1 MQRRPNATVI
11 MKVSTQGVASHET
24 SLAVWDLASPVVA
37 GLRATLK
44 VGAACSC
51 GRDLTGTAIAIHT
64 ETGRTAGS
72 GTLGPTPWPGTSA
85 LYWTELDVAAPDTEG
100 TYSWTLQATAPE
112 PTHEHVSS
120 QLCFIAVN
128 PPEHR
133 VTLKVVERQTGAPVD
148 AVELR
153 LGIFRAATNEAGVA
167 QVEVPGGAYDVT
179 AWKIGYE
186 ILSSRADVAGDMSIQ
201 LEVAAAADP
210 EQPYWM

>member
-1 MQRRPNATVI
+1 
-11 MKVSTQGVASHET
+11 VSKPEDVASHET

-37 GLRATLK
+37 GRRATLK
-44 VGAACSC
+44 VGAACSRGC
-51 GRDLTGTAIAIHT
+51 DLTGTAIAIH
-64 ETGRTAGS
+64 EEIGRSVGG
-72 GTLGPTPWPGTSA
+72 GTLGPTPWPVTSA

-100 TYSWTLQATAPE
+100 AYSWTLQATPE
-112 PTHEHVSS
+112 PSHEQVSS
-120 QLCFIAVN
+120 PCCFIAVN

-133 VTLKVVERQTGAPVD
+133 VTLKVVEKHTGAPVD

-153 LGIFRAATNEAGVA
+153 LGICRAATNEAGVA

-186 ILSSRADVAGDMSIQ
+186 ILSSTADVAGDMSIQ
-201 LEVAAAADP
+201 LEVASAADP

>member
-1 MQRRPNATVI
+1 
-11 MKVSTQGVASHET
+11 
-24 SLAVWDLASPVVA
+24 VWDLASPVVA
-37 GLRATLK
+37 GRRTTLK
-44 VGAACSC
+44 VGVACSC
-51 GRDLTGTAIAIHT
+51 GCNLTDTSVDIHNETGTNV
-64 ETGRTAGS
+64 GG

-85 LYWTELDVAAPDTEG
+85 LYWTELEVTAPGAEG
-100 TYSWTLQATAPE
+100 AYSWTLEATARE
-112 PTHEHVSS
+112 PSHQQVSS
-120 QLCFIAVN
+120 TVRFIAVK

-133 VTLKVVERQTGAPVD
+133 VTLKVVEKETGVPVE

-167 QVEVPGGAYDVT
+167 QVEVPGGTYDVT

-186 ILSSRADVAGDMSIQ
+186 MLSRTADVAGDVRLQ

>member
-1 MQRRPNATVI
+1 MSKPED
-11 MKVSTQGVASHET
+11 VASHET

-37 GLRATLK
+37 GRRATLK

-51 GRDLTGTAIAIHT
+51 GCDLTGTAIALHT
-64 ETGRTAGS
+64 ETGRQVGS

-85 LYWTELDVAAPDTEG
+85 LYWTELDVVAPDTEG
-100 TYSWTLQATAPE
+100 TYSWTLQATSPE
-112 PTHEHVSS
+112 PSHEHVSFPC
-120 QLCFIAVN
+120 CFIAVN

-153 LGIFRAATNEAGVA
+153 LGIFRATTNEAGVA

-186 ILSSRADVAGDMSIQ
+186 ILSSRADVAGDISIQ
-201 LEVAAAADP
+201 LEVAAAPDP

>member
-1 MQRRPNATVI
+1 
-11 MKVSTQGVASHET
+11 
-24 SLAVWDLASPVVA
+24 
-37 GLRATLK
+37 
-44 VGAACSC
+44 
-51 GRDLTGTAIAIHT
+51 LTGTAIAIHT
-64 ETGRTAGS
+64 ETARQVGS

-85 LYWTELDVAAPDTEG
+85 LYWTELDVPAPDTEG
-100 TYSWTLQATAPE
+100 VYSWTLQATAPE
-112 PTHEHVSS
+112 PSHEQVSS
-120 QLCFIAVN
+120 PFSFIAVN

-133 VTLKVVERQTGAPVD
+133 VTLKVVERQTGAPVE

-167 QVEVPGGAYDVT
+167 QVEVPEGAYDVT

-186 ILSSRADVAGDMSIQ
+186 ILTSKTEVAGDMSIQ

>member
-1 MQRRPNATVI
+1 
-11 MKVSTQGVASHET
+11 VSQPEDVASHET
-24 SLAVWDLASPVVA
+24 GLAVWDLASPVVA
-37 GLRATLK
+37 GRRATLK

-51 GRDLTGTAIAIHT
+51 GCDLTGTAIAIQT
-64 ETGRTAGS
+64 ETGRNVGS
-72 GTLGPTPWPGTSA
+72 GTLGPTPWPGTCA

-100 TYSWTLQATAPE
+100 TYSWALQATAPE
-112 PTHEHVSS
+112 PSHEQVSS
-120 QLCFIAVN
+120 QFSVIAVN

-153 LGIFRAATNEAGVA
+153 LGIFRAATNDAGVA
-167 QVEVPGGAYDVT
+167 RVEVPGGTYDVT

-186 ILSSRADVAGDMSIQ
+186 ILSSRADVAADMSIQ

>member
-1 MQRRPNATVI
+1 
-11 MKVSTQGVASHET
+11 VSEPDDVASHET

-37 GLRATLK
+37 GRRATLK

-51 GRDLTGTAIAIHT
+51 GCDLTGTAIAVYT
-64 ETGRTAGS
+64 ETGRQVGS
-72 GTLGPTPWPGTSA
+72 GTLGPALWPGTSA

-100 TYSWTLQATAPE
+100 TYSWTLQATSPE
-112 PTHEHVSS
+112 PSHEQVSS
-120 QLCFIAVN
+120 SCCFIAVN
-128 PPEHR
+128 PPQHR
-133 VTLKVVERQTGAPVD
+133 VVLKVVEKQTGAPVD

-153 LGIFRAATNEAGVA
+153 LGSFRAATNASGVA
-167 QVEVPGGAYDVT
+167 QVEVSGGTYDVT

>member
-1 MQRRPNATVI
+1 
-11 MKVSTQGVASHET
+11 VSKPEDVVAPHET
-24 SLAVWDLASPVVA
+24 SLAVWDLATPVVA
-37 GLRATLK
+37 GRRATLK
-44 VGAACSC
+44 VGAACSGGC
-51 GRDLTGTAIAIHT
+51 DLTGTAIALHT
-64 ETGRTAGS
+64 ETGRQVGS
-72 GTLGPTPWPGTSA
+72 GTLGPAPWPGTSA
-85 LYWTELDVAAPDTEG
+85 LYWTELDVAAPDTAG
-100 TYSWTLQATAPE
+100 TCSWTLQTTAAE
-112 PTHEHVSS
+112 PPHEHVASPFR
-120 QLCFIAVN
+120 FIAVN

-133 VTLKVVERQTGAPVD
+133 VTLKVVEKHTGAPVD

-186 ILSSRADVAGDMSIQ
+186 ILSSTADVAGDIRIQ